1 MTDFVEELQTLGYG
15 IKVAPLPSD
24 DATIVE
30 ISLEYG
36 ANPRVLGRMWIDIKI
51 MKGVRDEG
59 KEGRLV

>member
-1 MTDFVEELQTLGYG
+1 M
-15 IKVAPLPSD
+15 APLPSD
-24 DATIVE
+24 DAKIVE

-36 ANPRVLGRMWIDIKI
+36 ADLRILGRMWIDIQM

>member
-1 MTDFVEELQTLGYG
+1 
-15 IKVAPLPSD
+15 VAPLPSD